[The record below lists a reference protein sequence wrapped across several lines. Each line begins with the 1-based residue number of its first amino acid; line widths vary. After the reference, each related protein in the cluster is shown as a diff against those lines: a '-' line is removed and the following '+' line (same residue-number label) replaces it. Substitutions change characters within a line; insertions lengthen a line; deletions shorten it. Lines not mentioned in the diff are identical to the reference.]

1 LGFSLILDL
10 SGPKKQLPEPRLP
23 SWGRVRTAAFNS
35 PFAPLARVF
44 QRRIEIISLSRPD
57 ILCFHYM
64 KSRSNWKAPTR
75 QLASQVDKLNRL
87 TRLYLDLGLRSQ
99 HALQAAKADLKQMAS
114 DLFHQANEG
123 SLALVSRG

>member
-1 LGFSLILDL
+1 MKLSSVNGYLDRNKILTWDFLLIWDL

-57 ILCFHYM
+57 ILCFQLYE
-64 KSRSNWKAPTR
+64 KSK
-75 QLASQVDKLNRL
+75 QLEGADSPARL
-87 TRLYLDLGLRSQ
+87 TGR
-99 HALQAAKADLKQMAS
+99 
-114 DLFHQANEG
+114 
-123 SLALVSRG
+123 